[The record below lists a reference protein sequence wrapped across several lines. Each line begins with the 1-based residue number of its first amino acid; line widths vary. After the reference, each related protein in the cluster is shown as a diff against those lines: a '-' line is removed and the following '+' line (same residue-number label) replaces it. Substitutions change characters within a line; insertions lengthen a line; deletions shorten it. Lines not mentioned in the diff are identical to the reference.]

1 MNELRIFES
10 NDDQSRAGFRTIL
23 AGPEHSDYAK
33 FCPAAGHGLGIN
45 DLKVIEVRNV
55 IAGMSS
61 DSIIY
66 PGLEEGWRVQQVI
79 KAMEISNIE
88 NKWIKVA
95 NMYRQ
100 AAFAA
105 AR

>member
-1 MNELRIFES
+1 MTELRIFES

-45 DLKVIEVRNV
+45 NLTVIDVRNV

-66 PGLEEGWRVQQVI
+66 PDLEEGWRVQQVI

-95 NMYRQ
+95 DMYRQ

>member
-1 MNELRIFES
+1 M
-10 NDDQSRAGFRTIL
+10 
-23 AGPEHSDYAK
+23 
-33 FCPAAGHGLGIN
+33 
-45 DLKVIEVRNV
+45 

-66 PGLEEGWRVQQVI
+66 PDLEEGLPVQQVI

-88 NKWIKVA
+88 IKWIKVA
-95 NMYRQ
+95 DMYRQ
-100 AAFAA
+100 AVIAA

>member
-1 MNELRIFES
+1 MSCAYS
-10 NDDQSRAGFRTIL
+10 NPTTTRVGPVSVPFSPAQSIRTMRN
-23 AGPEHSDYAK
+23 

-45 DLKVIEVRNV
+45 NLTVIEVRNV
-55 IAGMSS
+55 ITGMSS

-66 PGLEEGWRVQQVI
+66 PDLEEGLPVQQVI

-88 NKWIKVA
+88 IKWIKVA
-95 NMYRQ
+95 DMYRQ
-100 AAFAA
+100 AVIAA

>member
-10 NDDQSRAGFRTIL
+10 NDDQTRAGFRTIL
-23 AGPEHSDYAK
+23 AGPEHSDYAE

-55 IAGMSS
+55 VAGMSS

-66 PGLEEGWRVQQVI
+66 PDLEEGWRVQQAI

-88 NKWIKVA
+88 IKWIKVA
-95 NMYRQ
+95 DTYRQ
-100 AAFAA
+100 TAFAA